1 MPRRNGVSVGS
12 IASTIVRRIA
22 YPARSSPCKDRPMR
36 WIRSSAA
43 DLALAALLAVSAAAG
58 SAVADELGRPSVPLH
73 LPGYVLVVIAALSLS
88 GRRSRPLVTLMT
100 AAVCT
105 GGYLALGYAYGPI
118 ILVLMIAVYSAAR
131 HAPLRAAAWCA
142 AATLMMLLAHL
153 LTSDRALGWLGLVP
167 AAAWVAVPGVLGY
180 GLHLRHQA
188 GQQARAEAIRQR
200 LDDERLRVAQEVHD
214 VVGHGL
220 AAIKMQADIAL
231 HVMPR
236 QPDQAKVALE
246 AISKTS
252 QQALDELRTTLAAV
266 RHVDGDDRAPTAS
279 LSRLDDLRR
288 RMADA
293 GVTVRVHTTGERT
306 GALPPAVD
314 LAGYRIVQESLTNVL
329 RHGRCEQA
337 DVTVQY
343 AADNVTITVANPVD
357 GTPTN
362 GDGTGISGMRARV
375 EALGGDFVAG
385 PVAQRFEVRA
395 RLPSGGGT

>member
-1 MPRRNGVSVGS
+1 
-12 IASTIVRRIA
+12 
-22 YPARSSPCKDRPMR
+22 MR

-88 GRRSRPLVTLMT
+88 ARRSRPLVTLMT

-142 AATLMMLLAHL
+142 AATLMLLLAHL

-167 AAAWVAVPGVLGY
+167 AAAWVVVPGALGY

-343 AADNVTITVANPVD
+343 AADNVAITVANPVD